1 MWQVKWSG
9 SRSQLDSADTAND
22 LMQSTARNI
31 LLLSSAFLVVIAIV
45 LSGNSE
51 SAMMMRMFASML
63 ILVVTSLAAYRLL
76 AQHYALAQLVWQ
88 GGLAAAL
95 ALAMFLLDQPHVAL
109 TFALLPLVAM
119 VTVGWAGALLSEMVV
134 LVVAWWATSAVFSAP
149 LPQALALAI
158 PIAGAFT
165 GLLGR
170 AVVEPLL
177 TVTEWSLS
185 GFEQANLHLEE
196 ARQQRLELTLA
207 REDLLKAN
215 RELARLSDRLK
226 ALQHIAEEARQA
238 KAEFVAN
245 VSHELRTPLNMI
257 IGFTDIIARSPQVYG
272 GRLPPS
278 LLTDIAAVR
287 RNSQHLADLVNDVL
301 DLSQVEAGR
310 MALNREWTALADVI
324 EAATAAV
331 KALFDSKGLYLRAEV
346 EPNLPQIFCDETR
359 IREVLIN
366 LLSNAGRFTER
377 GGVNIGCERVGN
389 EIVISV
395 ADTGPGIAAKDQARI
410 FAPFQQVDGTVRRRY
425 GGSGLGLTISKQFVE
440 MHGGRMW
447 LESPLEPAGDGA
459 GERGTRI
466 SFALPVEM
474 PLPDDVA
481 VGVRRAFTPDDEMGF
496 LARTRPS
503 RLPLPKLTPRLVV
516 LEKEETLQR
525 LLTRYLP
532 DVECTVVR
540 TIEAAIEELS
550 RSPAQALVVNASP
563 LESFPP
569 SALTALPYGTPAV
582 SCWVPG
588 EDEAA
593 RRLGVVRYLV
603 KPLTS
608 ARLLGELA
616 ALGEGIKTVL
626 IVDDEPDELHLF
638 ARMLEADARGYRIL
652 QVTNGQRALAMLRS
666 RQPDVMLLD
675 LVMAGVDGFQ
685 VLEEKGRDPLIR
697 DIPVIVISSRDPT
710 GDPVISNTLTV
721 THGLGFSVRNLLASI
736 QAISTIL
743 VPSAPG
749 AEEMQSESPRRKVHE
764 DS

>member
-1 MWQVKWSG
+1 MWQVTRSG

-31 LLLSSAFLVVIAIV
+31 LLLSSIFLLVIAIV

-51 SAMMMRMFASML
+51 SSMMMRMFASML

-76 AQHYALAQLVWQ
+76 AQHYVLAQLVWQ

-95 ALAMFLLDQPHVAL
+95 ALAMLLLDQPHVAL
-109 TFALLPLVAM
+109 TFALLPLIAM
-119 VTVGWAGALLSEMVV
+119 VTVGWAGALVSELAV
-134 LVVAWWATSAVFSAP
+134 LAVAWWAASPAFSAP
-149 LPQALALAI
+149 LTQALALAI
-158 PIAGAFT
+158 PVAGAFT

-170 AVVEPLL
+170 AVVGPLL

-185 GFEQANLHLEE
+185 GFEQANLSLEE
-196 ARQQRLELTLA
+196 AREQRLELTLA
-207 REDLLKAN
+207 REDLLRAN
-215 RELARLSDRLK
+215 REQARLSDRLK

-287 RNSQHLADLVNDVL
+287 RNSQHLADLINDVL

-310 MALNREWTALADVI
+310 MALNREWTAAAEVI

-331 KALFDSKGLYLRAEV
+331 KALFDSKGLYLRADV

-377 GGVNIGCERVGN
+377 GGVSIECKRDGS

-447 LESPLEPAGDGA
+447 LESPLEPAEDG
-459 GERGTRI
+459 GGRGTRI
-466 SFALPVEM
+466 SFALPVEL
-474 PLPDDVA
+474 PLADDV
-481 VGVRRAFTPDDEMGF
+481 VTGVRRALTPDDEVGF
-496 LARTRPS
+496 MARTRPS
-503 RLPLPKLTPRLVV
+503 RLPPPKLTPRLVV
-516 LEKEETLQR
+516 LEREDTLQR

-532 DVECTVVR
+532 DVECTVAR
-540 TIEAAIEELS
+540 SIEAAMEELS

-563 LESFPP
+563 LEAIPP

-608 ARLLGELA
+608 ARLLSELT
-616 ALGEGIKTVL
+616 ALGDGIKTVL

-638 ARMLEADARGYRIL
+638 ARMLEADARGYRLL

-743 VPSAPG
+743 VPSAQTS
-749 AEEMQSESPRRKVHE
+749 EEIER
-764 DS
+764 

>member
-1 MWQVKWSG
+1 MWQVTRSG
-9 SRSQLDSADTAND
+9 PRSQLASADTAAD

-31 LLLSSAFLVVIAIV
+31 LILSSTFLLAIAIV

-51 SAMMMRMFASML
+51 SRVMMRMFASML
-63 ILVVTSLAAYRLL
+63 ILAASSLAAYRLL
-76 AQHYALAQLVWQ
+76 ARRYALAQLVWQ
-88 GGLAAAL
+88 SGLAVAL
-95 ALAMFLLDQPHVAL
+95 TLAMRLLDQPYVAL

-119 VTVGWAGALLSEMVV
+119 VTVGWAGALLSEAAV
-134 LVVAWWATSAVFSAP
+134 LAAAWWAASPAFGLP
-149 LPQALALAI
+149 LPPALALAI
-158 PIAGAFT
+158 PIAGAFA

-170 AVVEPLL
+170 AVVGPLL
-177 TVTEWSLS
+177 AVTEWSLS
-185 GFEQANLHLEE
+185 GFEQANRHLEE
-196 ARQQRLELTLA
+196 AREQRLELIMA

-226 ALQHIAEEARQA
+226 ALQRIAEEARQA

-272 GRLPPS
+272 GRLPAS

-324 EAATAAV
+324 EAAMAAV
-331 KALFDSKGLYLRAEV
+331 RALFDSKGLYLRAAV
-346 EPNLPQIFCDETR
+346 EPHLPQVFCDETR

-377 GGVNIGCERVGN
+377 GGVDIRCERTGN
-389 EIVISV
+389 EIIISA
-395 ADTGPGIAAKDQARI
+395 ADTGPGIAVKDQARI
-410 FAPFQQVDGTVRRRY
+410 FAPFQQVDSTTRRRY

-447 LESPLEPAGDGA
+447 LESPLEPAGGGA
-459 GERGTRI
+459 NGTGTRI
-466 SFALPVEM
+466 SFALPVEL
-474 PLPDDVA
+474 PLSDEAVA
-481 VGVRRAFTPDDEMGF
+481 GVRRALTPDDEMGF
-496 LARTRPS
+496 LARTRPA
-503 RLPLPKLTPRLVV
+503 RLPPSRLTPRLVV

-540 TIEAAIEELS
+540 TIEAAVEELS

-563 LESFPP
+563 LEAVPP

-603 KPLTS
+603 KPLAS
-608 ARLLGELA
+608 ARLLSELA
-616 ALGEGIKTVL
+616 ALGDDIKTVL

-710 GDPVISNTLTV
+710 GDPVISNMLTV
-721 THGLGFSVRNLLASI
+721 THGLGFSVRNLLATI

-743 VPSAPG
+743 VPSAQTG
-749 AEEMQSESPRRKVHE
+749 EETGR
-764 DS
+764 